1 MINRPNS
8 DEYAPYAAGYVNAVP
23 AGANVLQVLA
33 DNQASTHAL
42 FYNMSNEQAMH
53 AYAAGKWTLKEV
65 LGHMIDTER
74 VFSFRAFVF
83 SREDISLP
91 GFDQE
96 TYVNSTD
103 FNSRTIQSLA
113 DEFKAV
119 RAATLYLFNSL
130 SEEQLM
136 RSGVA
141 SGALVK
147 VGALVYLTAGHEIYH
162 LNIINDRYLKA

>member
-1 MINRPNS
+1 MISRPNS
-8 DEYAPYAAGYVNAVP
+8 DEYAPYAVVYVNAVP
-23 AGANVLQVLA
+23 NGADVLQVLV
-33 DNQASTHAL
+33 DSQAITYNL
-42 FYNMSNEQAMH
+42 FHNMTEEQAMH
-53 AYAAGKWTLKEV
+53 AYADGKWTLKEV

-103 FNSRTIQSLA
+103 FNSRSIQSLA

-119 RAATLYLFNSL
+119 REATLFLYRSFS
-130 SEEQLM
+130 SRQLAAN
-136 RSGVA
+136 GVA

-147 VGALVYLTAGHEIYH
+147 VAALVY
-162 LNIINDRYLKA
+162 

>member
-1 MINRPNS
+1 MIKRPNS
-8 DEYAPYAAGYVNAVP
+8 DDYAPYAANYVILVP
-23 AGANVLQVLA
+23 EGTDVLA
-33 DNQASTHAL
+33 LLAENQQASYSL
-42 FYNMSNEQAMH
+42 FSGLSEEQAMF
-53 AYAAGKWTLKEV
+53 AYAEGKWTLKEV

-96 TYVNSTD
+96 TYVASTD
-103 FNSRTIQSLA
+103 FNSRKIADLA
-113 DEFKAV
+113 KEFKAV
-119 RAATLYLFNSL
+119 REATLYLYRSF
-130 SEEQLM
+130 SEEQLG

-147 VGALVYLTAGHEIYH
+147 VAALVYMTAGHELYH
-162 LNIINDRYLKA
+162 LNLIQEKYLQ

>member
-1 MINRPNS
+1 MISKPRS
-8 DEYAPYAAGYVNAVP
+8 DDYAPYAAGYVNKVP
-23 AGANVLQVLA
+23 DGADVLQVLA
-33 DNQASTHAL
+33 DNQTITYNL
-42 FYNMSNEQAMH
+42 FHKLTDEQAMH
-53 AYAAGKWTLKEV
+53 AYAEGKWTLKEV

-96 TYVNSTD
+96 TYVLSTD

-119 RAATLYLFNSL
+119 RDATLFLYRSF
-130 SEEQLM
+130 SEEQLS

-147 VGALVYLTAGHEIYH
+147 VGALVYITAGHEIYH
-162 LNIINDRYLKA
+162 LDLIKERYLK

>member
-1 MINRPNS
+1 MISKPNS
-8 DEYAPYAAGYVNAVP
+8 DEYPPYAAGYVNAVP
-23 AGANVLQVLA
+23 EGADVLQLLA
-33 DNQASTHAL
+33 DNQAFTYNL
-42 FYNMSNEQAMH
+42 FHNMSEEQAMH
-53 AYAAGKWTLKEV
+53 AYADGKWTLKEV

-113 DEFKAV
+113 EEFRAV
-119 RAATLYLFNSL
+119 RQSTLYLYRSFSA
-130 SEEQLM
+130 EQLGH
-136 RSGVA
+136 SGVA

-147 VGALVYLTAGHEIYH
+147 VAALVYITAGHEIYH
-162 LNIINDRYLKA
+162 LNIIKDRYL

>member
-1 MINRPNS
+1 MISKPKS
-8 DEYAPYAAGYVNAVP
+8 DDYAPYAAGYVNLVP
-23 AGANVLQVLA
+23 DDVDILKILT
-33 DNQASTHAL
+33 DNQASTYKL
-42 FYNMSNEQAMH
+42 FHNLAEEQAMH
-53 AYAAGKWTLKEV
+53 TYAERKWTLKEV

-96 TYVNSTD
+96 TYVLSTD
-103 FNSRTIQSLA
+103 FNSRSIQSLA

-119 RAATLYLFNSL
+119 REATLFLYRSF
-130 SEEQLM
+130 SEEQLG

-147 VGALVYLTAGHEIYH
+147 VAALVFITAGHELYH
-162 LNIINDRYLKA
+162 LDIIKERYL